1 MEEFSELMIEM
12 NDSQQNIYTKI
23 INEIEELLN
32 ALKNGNEENEFEEY
46 SKNGNEENEF
56 KEYSKEAINKLSDVR
71 NEINENIKSLEKD
84 SEWETF
90 TIALYGETN
99 AGKSTLVE
107 SLRILLNESR
117 KNEER
122 QNFEQTKIL
131 LDSADK
137 RIDENKKAISRI
149 SEELEQKI
157 LVSKK
162 CINNRK
168 NRIRK
173 LKAISDSNILKIQV
187 KVDDFNLTISEIDE
201 EIAKLGNE
209 KSNLNRV
216 ILDKMLSSTWSML
229 RSWFHKLEEQK
240 EINSLTCEV
249 EQLEKKVY
257 ETKSEKESLVNQME
271 NMKAQLINQVQ
282 SITNECESFEKEIKS
297 YKMKTADQQSVI
309 KSELDINERKK
320 NMMVDDLKNFSD
332 GAIVG
337 DGKSDFTQTV
347 GKYYFEIKGKSFTIL
362 DLPGIEGKEEDV
374 QKAID
379 SAVNKAHVIFYI
391 SKNPTP
397 PQKGDDESLGTIEKI
412 SRQLSKNSEVYYI
425 YNKPITS
432 PRPLKEGLIS
442 GEESKSLKDVDTV
455 LSDLFGENYASH
467 KYLSAYPAFIALGNY
482 YGWKFDK
489 SKQKFR
495 DRFLDLSKVLDLSLV
510 PNFASWMT
518 GQLIVN
524 VEEKIVNS
532 NYKKISLTLQK
543 TIEEINEIHS
553 TFKRLQNTLSENL
566 GITSDKLDIAGSIYE
581 QSLKNASHQ
590 SIIAMKNEM
599 RKKIYADID
608 KGIDDKSFEQI
619 LKKQTKEGVVYF
631 TKTLKS
637 HMDKAG
643 KEFVQEISDIVATFQ
658 KHVSELVDKYSNS
671 MDFNF
676 KFNPEINIKP
686 NINVKATVVGIA
698 EGIVGLVII
707 AVNITNPIG
716 WVELVMSSLAMIWG
730 VYKKI
735 KAALNEDFHK
745 AQQRKNADEN
755 IDKVA
760 AEMEKELKKQQS
772 DIKEDMIVGIGEIKK
787 GLNKPQIHV
796 KTMTETFL
804 RVKKD
809 IQKLSFQMNK
819 EIGENHNGNN

>member
-32 ALKNGNEENEFEEY
+32 AL
-46 SKNGNEENEF
+46 KNGNEENEF

-297 YKMKTADQQSVI
+297 YKMKTADQ
-309 KSELDINERKK
+309 
-320 NMMVDDLKNFSD
+320 
-332 GAIVG
+332 
-337 DGKSDFTQTV
+337 
-347 GKYYFEIKGKSFTIL
+347 
-362 DLPGIEGKEEDV
+362 
-374 QKAID
+374 
-379 SAVNKAHVIFYI
+379 
-391 SKNPTP
+391 
-397 PQKGDDESLGTIEKI
+397 
-412 SRQLSKNSEVYYI
+412 
-425 YNKPITS
+425 
-432 PRPLKEGLIS
+432 
-442 GEESKSLKDVDTV
+442 
-455 LSDLFGENYASH
+455 
-467 KYLSAYPAFIALGNY
+467 
-482 YGWKFDK
+482 
-489 SKQKFR
+489 
-495 DRFLDLSKVLDLSLV
+495 
-510 PNFASWMT
+510 
-518 GQLIVN
+518 
-524 VEEKIVNS
+524 
-532 NYKKISLTLQK
+532 
-543 TIEEINEIHS
+543 
-553 TFKRLQNTLSENL
+553 
-566 GITSDKLDIAGSIYE
+566 
-581 QSLKNASHQ
+581 
-590 SIIAMKNEM
+590 
-599 RKKIYADID
+599 
-608 KGIDDKSFEQI
+608 
-619 LKKQTKEGVVYF
+619 
-631 TKTLKS
+631 
-637 HMDKAG
+637 
-643 KEFVQEISDIVATFQ
+643 
-658 KHVSELVDKYSNS
+658 
-671 MDFNF
+671 
-676 KFNPEINIKP
+676 
-686 NINVKATVVGIA
+686 
-698 EGIVGLVII
+698 
-707 AVNITNPIG
+707 
-716 WVELVMSSLAMIWG
+716 
-730 VYKKI
+730 
-735 KAALNEDFHK
+735 
-745 AQQRKNADEN
+745 
-755 IDKVA
+755 
-760 AEMEKELKKQQS
+760 
-772 DIKEDMIVGIGEIKK
+772 
-787 GLNKPQIHV
+787 
-796 KTMTETFL
+796 
-804 RVKKD
+804 
-809 IQKLSFQMNK
+809 
-819 EIGENHNGNN
+819 